1 MERDSMVFYRS
12 FIECIVKL
20 EEQFDSETAM
30 QLVKTIAYYALDGE
44 LKELPPII
52 DLMFTSI
59 KPQIDANTKRFIDG
73 KKGGRPK
80 KTTGYKDSKPLVTD
94 EITTGYETTKPL
106 VTDKITTGYESENH
120 RLLNSKPNVNVN
132 VNDNV
137 NENVNKNVNKNVLKE
152 KNNFSIENL
161 TNKHNQIKRDFQI
174 DSFPK
179 LRKSKDLNKAF
190 LTWLIYRKE
199 NSLFGVEAHLKTF
212 IKLIKDAYTTESIIL
227 AVDHAILNNHSS
239 IHPKDKIPEHMIYKR
254 IPDHLNFPGT

>member
-1 MERDSMVFYRS
+1 MEKESMVFYRS
-12 FIECIVKL
+12 FLDTILKIDNPEVGYELFLAITSYSLYGIEPKL
-20 EEQFDSETAM
+20 TGMSDAFWT
-30 QLVKTIAYYALDGE
+30 L
-44 LKELPPII
+44 
-52 DLMFTSI
+52 I
-59 KPQIDANTKRFIDG
+59 KPQLDANLRKYENG
-73 KKGGRPK
+73 KKGARHGIKGGRPK
-80 KTTGYKDSKPLVTD
+80 TPNKPLNNPK
-94 EITTGYETTKPL
+94 ETPNLTPKKPL
-106 VTDKITTGYESENH
+106 TNPKIT
-120 RLLNSKPNVNVN
+120 PNVNVN

-137 NENVNKNVNKNVLKE
+137 NENVNKNVLKE

>member
-1 MERDSMVFYRS
+1 MVFYRS

-30 QLVKTIAYYALDGE
+30 ELVKTIAYYALDGE

-80 KTTGYKDSKPLVTD
+80 KTTGYKDSKPLV
-94 EITTGYETTKPL
+94 I
-106 VTDKITTGYESENH
+106 DKITTGYESENH
-120 RLLNSKPNVNVN
+120 RLPNSEPNVNVN

-137 NENVNKNVNKNVLKE
+137 NENVNKNVLKE

>member
-59 KPQIDANTKRFIDG
+59 KPQIDANTKRFVDG

-80 KTTGYKDSKPLVTD
+80 KTTGSKGAKPVVTD
-94 EITTGYETTKPL
+94 KITNGYETTKPL
-106 VTDKITTGYESENH
+106 VIDKKTTGYESKNH
-120 RLLNSKPNVNVN
+120 RLPNSKPNVNDNVNVN
-132 VNDNV
+132 VND
-137 NENVNKNVNKNVLKE
+137 NKNVNKNVLKE

-161 TNKHNQIKRDFQI
+161 TKKHKQILNDFQI

-179 LRKSKDLNKAF
+179 LRKSKDLNKAY
-190 LTWLIYRKE
+190 LTWLIYRGA
-199 NSLFGVEAHLKTF
+199 NSIFEVEAHLKTF

-227 AVDHAILNNHSS
+227 AVDHAILNKHSS